1 MNERD
6 SLPDASDGQRPADPA
21 TTPQPAVPSAFGSA
35 PAFPSEP
42 APVTGAQPL
51 AAVPSR
57 RSLRGKPPVST
68 AAIPV
73 VPAPGATTGGPQPA
87 GAPQAAAASAA
98 RAPMGSDSATSAA
111 APSTPAGSPDPARA
125 AEVSPQLSG
134 TALPRR
140 SSWKRD
146 GAAPGTAAPTPA
158 AMNPAAMNPAAAN
171 SVAPAPV
178 DPATAAPAAA
188 VASIGTQGDAAG
200 YAALGA
206 IGAHATLQPTG
217 PSAPGSR
224 PTPPA
229 SSAPTPAA
237 PNPTAAAP
245 NPAAAAPNPAAAAPN
260 PAAATPNL
268 SAAAPNP
275 AAPTAP
281 TAPTDPTAPAAPPA
295 WHPVSAADSA
305 AATGPQ
311 TPWKPVTGAQAI
323 VPPRDT
329 APPSTPEAAP
339 DVTPAAVENSGA
351 PVPVP
356 DAHSQVPAEAH
367 AAPTHAT
374 PGWDPSAQSPPT
386 TATPAVAGFG
396 AHSSEE
402 PVTSN
407 RRSRRGLWIT
417 LIVVGIVVL
426 AGAGVAAWFLL
437 DRDEPAAQ
445 QQEVVQAPVPT
456 SALTPVDR
464 AATSAFAAN
473 LPGTVLQYALTS
485 SQQDTEWST
494 VGALESY
501 LDSYADEAGDQ
512 MTVHAGQWASA
523 DQARAQQESMAGAL
537 TGEVLSSGPVTV
549 DGQDTG
555 AVTVVD
561 LGDGNGAAVW
571 SNGTGVFVLTAP
583 VDDVTN
589 AYAAYPV

>member
-21 TTPQPAVPSAFGSA
+21 TAPQPAVPSAFGSA
-35 PAFPSEP
+35 PAFSSEP
-42 APVTGAQPL
+42 APVTGAQPM

-73 VPAPGATTGGPQPA
+73 VPAPSATTGGPQPA
-87 GAPQAAAASAA
+87 GAPQAAAASDT
-98 RAPMGSDSATSAA
+98 RAPMGSDAATSAA

-125 AEVSPQLSG
+125 ADVTPQLSG

-146 GAAPGTAAPTPA
+146 GAAPGTAAPTPD
-158 AMNPAAMNPAAAN
+158 AMNPAAAN
-171 SVAPAPV
+171 SVAPAPT

-188 VASIGTQGDAAG
+188 PIGTQGDAAG

-229 SSAPTPAA
+229 SSAPSPAA
-237 PNPTAAAP
+237 PNP
-245 NPAAAAPNPAAAAPN
+245 
-260 PAAATPNL
+260 
-268 SAAAPNP
+268 SGAAPNP
-275 AAPTAP
+275 AAPTASF
-281 TAPTDPTAPAAPPA
+281 APTDPTAPTAPPA
-295 WHPVSAADSA
+295 WHPVSAADTA
-305 AATGPQ
+305 ASTGPQ

-329 APPSTPEAAP
+329 APPSTPDAAP

-356 DAHSQVPAEAH
+356 DDRSQVPAEAH
-367 AAPTHAT
+367 AA

-512 MTVHAGQWASA
+512 MTVHSGQWASA

>member
-21 TTPQPAVPSAFGSA
+21 TAPQPAVPSAFGSA
-35 PAFPSEP
+35 PAFSSEP
-42 APVTGAQPL
+42 APVTGAQPM

-73 VPAPGATTGGPQPA
+73 VPAPSATTGGPQPA
-87 GAPQAAAASAA
+87 GAPQAAAASDT
-98 RAPMGSDSATSAA
+98 RAPMGSDAATSAA

-125 AEVSPQLSG
+125 ADVTPQLSG

-146 GAAPGTAAPTPA
+146 GAAPGTAAPTPD
-158 AMNPAAMNPAAAN
+158 AMNPAAAN
-171 SVAPAPV
+171 SVAPAPT

-188 VASIGTQGDAAG
+188 PIGTQGDAAG

-217 PSAPGSR
+217 PSASGSR

-237 PNPTAAAP
+237 PNPSAAAP
-245 NPAAAAPNPAAAAPN
+245 NPT
-260 PAAATPNL
+260 AATPNPTAATPNPP
-268 SAAAPNP
+268 AAAPNP
-275 AAPTAP
+275 AAPSAP
-281 TAPTDPTAPAAPPA
+281 FAPTDPTAPTAPPA
-295 WHPVSAADSA
+295 WHPVSAADTA
-305 AATGPQ
+305 ASTGPQ

-329 APPSTPEAAP
+329 TPPSTPESAP

-367 AAPTHAT
+367 AAPTHAA

-417 LIVVGIVVL
+417 LIVVGVVVL

-437 DRDEPAAQ
+437 NRDEPAAQ

-473 LPGTVLQYALTS
+473 LPGTVLQYALTG

-512 MTVHAGQWASA
+512 MTVHSGQWASA

-561 LGDGNGAAVW
+561 LGDGNGAALW